1 MTRLLRRIAFWLRF
15 RRNQAAL
22 AEEIEL
28 HRSMTRERLERAG
41 LNGGE
46 AARASSRALG
56 NVTLARGDAREIWT
70 WRWLDGVAQD
80 LRYGVR
86 SLRRQPGFALT
97 AVLTLSIGI
106 GLNTTVATMFLS
118 MYWRSWSVPN
128 PADVVHIMTHDSRGV
143 SYEFL
148 YSRYKHLADNARLA
162 SIVATNCGTSGRSV
176 ECRMKLGG
184 EPVLAEFVSPNYFRA
199 LAIGLD
205 RGRSFLDDEDRPDA
219 PGAVAVI
226 SHSLWVRRFSSDPD
240 ILGKTIELDD
250 EPFTVVGVAAR
261 GFNGTAL
268 LQRDVWLPLAT
279 GRLIRPTS
287 RDVTW
292 VELAARLAPGVSRE
306 QAQAELQSLY
316 AFRDPGTQ
324 QPVTIR
330 LVGTSGFP
338 HPNDRREGFAFSR
351 SYSSESCWCCCSPP
365 PTSAICCW
373 RRRWRAAVKSPCAC
387 RSARTGRGSCG
398 SC

>member
-1 MTRLLRRIAFWLRF
+1 MPRLLRRIAFWLHF

-56 NVTLARGDAREIWT
+56 NVTLAREDAREIWT

-97 AVLTLSIGI
+97 AVLTLSMGI

-128 PADVVHIMTHDSRGV
+128 AGDVVHIMTHDSLGV

-148 YSRYKHLADNARLA
+148 YSRYKHLADDARLA

-184 EPVLAEFVSPNYFRA
+184 EPVLAEFVSANYFRA
-199 LAIGLD
+199 LAIVLD

-226 SHSLWVRRFSSDPD
+226 SHSLWERRFSSDPD

-250 EPFTVVGVAAR
+250 EHSRSSASRRAAS
-261 GFNGTAL
+261 TA
-268 LQRDVWLPLAT
+268 RRCFSA
-279 GRLIRPTS
+279 
-287 RDVTW
+287 
-292 VELAARLAPGVSRE
+292 
-306 QAQAELQSLY
+306 
-316 AFRDPGTQ
+316 
-324 QPVTIR
+324 
-330 LVGTSGFP
+330 TSG
-338 HPNDRREGFAFSR
+338 
-351 SYSSESCWCCCSPP
+351 
-365 PTSAICCW
+365 
-373 RRRWRAAVKSPCAC
+373 C
-387 RSARTGRGSCG
+387 RSQPAA
-398 SC
+398 